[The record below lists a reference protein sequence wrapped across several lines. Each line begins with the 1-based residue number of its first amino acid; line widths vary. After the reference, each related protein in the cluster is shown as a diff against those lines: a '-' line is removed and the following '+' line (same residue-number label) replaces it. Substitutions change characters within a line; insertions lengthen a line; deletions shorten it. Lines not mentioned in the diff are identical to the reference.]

1 VEVVEE
7 EDQILKQI
15 LLLIMED
22 QEAAV
27 DIILDLLEQEIG
39 EMELINQQRLQFQH
53 KDIMEEHRVVAEMVV
68 LQVVVV
74 LAVLELVPHHQTLVP
89 QVVMD

>member
-1 VEVVEE
+1 
-7 EDQILKQI
+7 
-15 LLLIMED
+15 
-22 QEAAV
+22 
-27 DIILDLLEQEIG
+27 
-39 EMELINQQRLQFQH
+39 
-53 KDIMEEHRVVAEMVV
+53 MEEHRVVAEMVV

>member
-1 VEVVEE
+1 VEAVEE
-7 EDQILKQI
+7 EDQILDQI

-22 QEAAV
+22 QEVAV
-27 DIILDLLEQEIG
+27 HIILDLLEQEI
-39 EMELINQQRLQFQH
+39 EETELINQQRLQFQH
-53 KDIMEEHRVVAEMVV
+53 KDMMEEHRVVVEMVE
-68 LQVVVV
+68 QVAVEV